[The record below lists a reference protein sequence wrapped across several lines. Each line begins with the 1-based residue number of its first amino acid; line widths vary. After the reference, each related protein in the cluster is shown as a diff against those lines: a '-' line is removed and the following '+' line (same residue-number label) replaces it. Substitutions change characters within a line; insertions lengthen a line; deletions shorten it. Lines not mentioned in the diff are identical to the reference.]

1 MFASVIRA
9 GAMKP
14 MPTIGLADKKPAAE
28 RGQELAAQRLAAIV
42 KSSDDAILS
51 KDLNGIITSWNRG
64 AERIFGYI
72 EEETL
77 GKPVTMLMPPERHN
91 EEPTIL
97 ARIRRGERVD
107 HYETVRQR
115 KDGSLIDISLTVS
128 PIKDANGQV
137 VGASKIA
144 RDISERKRAEERRN
158 LLLREINHRIKNLFA
173 IAGSVV
179 ALSAREADTPKAL
192 ARSAGE
198 RLAALGRA
206 HELTLTRP
214 SDEASLEGPKPTT
227 VHALIKA
234 ILLPF
239 ANTGSEERA
248 TIIGVDIPIGANQV
262 TALALIF
269 HEFAINAAKYGALS
283 VPEGR
288 IDIEC
293 VEDEGQFHLDWQER
307 GGPEIVQASNAS
319 GFGSLLVHATIHQ
332 LGGEI
337 VRETRREGVH
347 IRLAIP
353 LGSLS
358 EKEGT

>member
-1 MFASVIRA
+1 
-9 GAMKP
+9 MKP
-14 MPTIGLADKKPAAE
+14 IPTIGLADKKPTEE
-28 RGQELAAQRLAAIV
+28 RGYELAAQRLVAIV
-42 KSSDDAILS
+42 ESSDDAILS
-51 KDLNGIITSWNRG
+51 KDLNGIITSWNKG
-64 AERIFGYI
+64 AERIFGYT

-77 GKPVTMLMPPERHN
+77 GKPITMLMPPERQN
-91 EEPTIL
+91 EEPAIL

-144 RDISERKRAEERRN
+144 RDISEHKRAEERQN
-158 LLLREINHRIKNLFA
+158 LLLREMNHRIKNLFT

-179 ALSAREADTPKAL
+179 ALSAREADTPEAL

-206 HELTLTRP
+206 HALTLTRP
-214 SDEASLEGPKPTT
+214 SNEAPLAGPKPTT
-227 VHALIKA
+227 LHALIKA

-239 ANTGSEERA
+239 ANSGSEERA
-248 TIIGVDIPIGANQV
+248 DILGVDFPIGANQV

-288 IDIEC
+288 IDIKC
-293 VEDEGQFHLDWQER
+293 VEEERQFYLDWQER
-307 GGPEIVQASNAS
+307 GGPDIPQASDAS
-319 GFGSLLVHATIHQ
+319 GFGSLLVRATVRHQ

-337 VRETRREGVH
+337 VREMRREGAH

-353 LGSLS
+353 CDSLA
-358 EKEGT
+358 ENT

>member
-1 MFASVIRA
+1 MVHAFD
-9 GAMKP
+9 
-14 MPTIGLADKKPAAE
+14 IGLAEKSPEE
-28 RGQELAAQRLAAIV
+28 RGHELAAQRLLAIIE
-42 KSSDDAILS
+42 SSNDAILS
-51 KDLNGIITSWNRG
+51 TNLNGIITSWNKG
-64 AERIFGYI
+64 AERLFGYT

-77 GKPVTMLMPPERHN
+77 GKPVTMLMPPERQN
-91 EEPTIL
+91 EEPVIL
-97 ARIRRGERVD
+97 GRIRRGERVD

-144 RDISERKRAEERRN
+144 RDISERKRAEERQN
-158 LLLREINHRIKNLFA
+158 LLLREMNHRIKNLFT

-179 ALSAREADTPKAL
+179 ALSAREADTPEAL

-206 HELTLTRP
+206 HALTLTRP
-214 SDEASLEGPKPTT
+214 SNEASLTDPKPTT
-227 VHALIKA
+227 LHALIKA

-239 ANTGSEERA
+239 ANSGSEERA
-248 TIIGVDIPIGANQV
+248 NIIGADIPVGANQV

-269 HEFAINAAKYGALS
+269 HEFAINAVKYGALS

-293 VEDEGQFHLDWQER
+293 VEDEGRFHLDWKER
-307 GGPEIVQASNAS
+307 GGPDIPQASDAS
-319 GFGSLLVHATIHQ
+319 GFGCLLVRAAVHQ

-337 VRETRREGVH
+337 VREMRREGAH

-353 LGSLS
+353 RDSLS
-358 EKEGT
+358 ERKAHK

>member
-1 MFASVIRA
+1 MVRA
-9 GAMKP
+9 LE
-14 MPTIGLADKKPAAE
+14 IGLAEKSPAK
-28 RGQELAAQRLAAIV
+28 RGQKLPAQRLLAIIE
-42 KSSDDAILS
+42 SSDDAILS
-51 KDLNGIITSWNRG
+51 TNLNGIITSWNKG
-64 AERIFGYI
+64 AERIFGYT

-77 GKPVTMLMPPERHN
+77 GKPITMLMPPERQN
-91 EEPTIL
+91 EEPVIL

-128 PIKDANGQV
+128 PIKDANGHV

-144 RDISERKRAEERRN
+144 RDISERKRAEERLN
-158 LLLREINHRIKNLFA
+158 LLLREMSHRIKNLFA

-179 ALSAREADTPKAL
+179 ALSAREADTPEAL

-214 SDEASLEGPKPTT
+214 SNEVPLAGPKPTT

-262 TALALIF
+262 TSLALIF

-319 GFGSLLVHATIHQ
+319 GFGSLLVHATVHQ
-332 LGGEI
+332 LGGET

-358 EKEGT
+358 GKEGA